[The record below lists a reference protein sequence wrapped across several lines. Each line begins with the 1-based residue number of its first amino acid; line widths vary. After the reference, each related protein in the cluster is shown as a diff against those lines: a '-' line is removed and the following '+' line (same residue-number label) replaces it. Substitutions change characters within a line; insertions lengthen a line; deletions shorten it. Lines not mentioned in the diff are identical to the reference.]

1 MEIAPGGPARGPTV
15 ADRARGLLLEGT
27 AGLHDFIMKNLGL
40 ATLLLVTACGHREI
54 DATVC
59 TGEAEPAVVVDVFG
73 PTSGAT
79 VVLREGSYQEVLLEV
94 QPGQFRGGFERPGTY
109 RVEVSATGFASQ
121 TVEDVVAAPLTC
133 GPDTQ
138 TLTITLQPSPQPAL
152 LLQPDAEGVYRP
164 FFGSVRAASEAGS
177 VGTRAAR

>member
-1 MEIAPGGPARGPTV
+1 
-15 ADRARGLLLEGT
+15 
-27 AGLHDFIMKNLGL
+27 MKRLAL
-40 ATLLLVTACGHREI
+40 ATLLSVAACHGRRV

-59 TGEAEPAVVVDVFG
+59 TGEAEPAVVVEVLG

-94 QPGQFRGGFERPGTY
+94 QPGEFRGGFERPGTY

-121 TVEDVVAAPLTC
+121 TVEGVVAAALAC

-152 LLQPDAEGVYRP
+152 LLRPDAEGVYRP
-164 FFGSVRAASEAGS
+164 CFGSVRAASEADS
-177 VGTRAAR
+177 QGTHDAR